1 MAHAVWPALV
11 LACGGALA
19 AVAQGQSAEPIPQD
33 TLITLERVEC
43 SAACPIYSITVDA
56 RGNIVYDG
64 KEFVRVEGE
73 QTDRIPQT
81 AVRELLE
88 MAGRIGFF
96 DFRDSYVFIQL
107 PDGTARYQTDNR
119 RSFIT
124 VRANGRSK
132 RIEDYYGTPEPLKQF
147 EDRIDVL
154 TRTRRWT
161 FLDEAMLRR
170 LRQDG
175 WTPSPAELA
184 VLLDRA
190 VRWDDVAIIEGLL
203 AFGADPNLPAE
214 HMGWPLMAV
223 QSAAAMRAMLAAGA
237 DPFIASDEGVTML
250 HVAAHFDLGV
260 TAALLRAG
268 LPLESSNNYGWTPL
282 MTAAHAGNAGV
293 VERLLGAGANPAS
306 TNSEGLSVL
315 QVARNIREAD
325 HAPHHPA
332 ERFRRDRDRVVT
344 LLEAALARRAR

>member
-1 MAHAVWPALV
+1 MAHAAWPALV
-11 LACGGALA
+11 LACGSAVA
-19 AVAQGQSAEPIPQD
+19 AVAHGQSAEPIPPD

-43 SAACPIYSITVDA
+43 PAACPIYSISVDA

-64 KEFVRVEGE
+64 KQFVRVEGE
-73 QTDRIPQT
+73 QTDRVPQA
-81 AVRELLE
+81 AVRELLDI
-88 MAGRIGFF
+88 AARIGFF
-96 DFRDSYVFIQL
+96 DFRDSYVSIQL
-107 PDGTARYQTDNR
+107 PDGTSRIQTDNR

-132 RIEDYYGTPEPLKQF
+132 RIEDYYGTPEPLKQL

-175 WTPSPAELA
+175 WTPSSAELA

-190 VRWDDVAIIEGLL
+190 VQWDEVAILEGLL

-214 HMGWPLMAV
+214 HMGRPLLAV
-223 QSAAAMRAMLAAGA
+223 RSESATRAMLAAGA
-237 DPFIASDEGVTML
+237 DPFTASAEGITML
-250 HVAAHFDLGV
+250 HIAAGLEPGV

-268 LPLESSNNYGWTPL
+268 LPLESSNQYGEMPL
-282 MTAAHAGNAGV
+282 MFAAHAGNAGV
-293 VERLLGAGANPAS
+293 VEQLLGAGANPAS
-306 TNSEGLSVL
+306 RNSEGLSVL
-315 QVARNIREAD
+315 QVAQNLRDAD
-325 HAPHHPA
+325 HEPHHPA

-344 LLEAALARRAR
+344 ILEAALARRAR